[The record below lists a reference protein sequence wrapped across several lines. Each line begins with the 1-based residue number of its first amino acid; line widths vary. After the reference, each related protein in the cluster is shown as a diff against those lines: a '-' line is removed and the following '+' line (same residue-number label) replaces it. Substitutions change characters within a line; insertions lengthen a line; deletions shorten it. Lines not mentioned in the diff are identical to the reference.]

1 MLDKLALAYK
11 NAAIEHEAAL
21 AEEARV
27 RAELGPDDPD
37 AWPTPQSLA
46 RYRRETAAHAMG
58 VFERALLFAARH
70 LP

>member
-1 MLDKLALAYK
+1 MLEKLARAYK
-11 NAAIEHEAAL
+11 NAAIEHDAAV

-27 RAELGPDDPD
+27 CTELGSDDPD
-37 AWPTPQSLA
+37 VWPTLQSLA
-46 RYRRETAAHAMG
+46 RYRRETAAHALG